1 MQNRVKKAATILVLS
16 VFTVTCMPPV
26 TTMAGNSITDL
37 QGQQKDLN
45 SKKSDLKGQIQ
56 AKTKEKKELTAQL
69 SDINLELNQVQRTI
83 DGLNDEISVTED
95 KIAYTQGEINN
106 KQRDYDG
113 RMAIFNQRLK
123 QMYQYGD
130 VNFME
135 VLLQS
140 SSFTDFL
147 TRFEYMKYIA
157 DNDQQLLDEV
167 RAMKANLETEK
178 KNLNSMKSSLEVKK
192 QSQVAKSQE
201 LVTVQTKKE
210 NLVAQINAEQN
221 EMFKMLDQMEAEAR
235 KLNNEIKRLQA
246 EAAARAA
253 REAAKNGKAVNTKA
267 PGAYLWPCP
276 SSRTITSSYGYR
288 THPVSGSKKLHTGM
302 DIGASYGAPVTAAA
316 DGTVIMS
323 QYYGGYGNCIIIDHG
338 GGMATL
344 YGHMSSLSARTG
356 QTVKAGQQI
365 GKVGSTG
372 VSTGNHLH
380 FEVRKN
386 GSTVNPANY
395 V

>member
-16 VFTVTCMPPV
+16 VFTITCMPPV
-26 TTMAGNSITDL
+26 TTVAANIGDL
-37 QGQQKDLN
+37 QQKQSDLN
-45 SKKSDLKGQIQ
+45 SEKKDLKSKINQKNQ
-56 AKTKEKKELTAQL
+56 EKKALTDQL
-69 SDINLELNQVQRTI
+69 ADINKELNGVQQTI
-83 DGLNDEISVTED
+83 DGLNTEITATEE
-95 KIAYTQGEINN
+95 KISYTQGEIEN

-130 VNFME
+130 VNFLE

-157 DNDQQLLDEV
+157 DNDQQLLEEV
-167 RAMKANLETEK
+167 SAMKVSLETEK
-178 KNLNSMKSSLEVKK
+178 KNLNSMKSSLESKK
-192 QSQVAKSQE
+192 QTQVAKSQE
-201 LVTVQTKKE
+201 LVSVQSKKE
-210 NLVAQINAEQN
+210 NLVAQISSEQN

-235 KLNNEIKRLQA
+235 ALNSEIKRLQA

-253 REAAKNGKAVNTKA
+253 KNGTSTKA
-267 PGAYLWPCP
+267 PGAYTWPLP
-276 SSRTITSSYGYR
+276 SSHTITSNYGYR
-288 THPVSGSKKLHTGM
+288 THPVSGQKKLHTGL
-302 DIGASYGAPVTAAA
+302 DIGASYGSPIVAAA
-316 DGTVIMS
+316 DGVVIMA
-323 QYYGGYGNCIIIDHG
+323 QYNGGYGNCIIVDHG
-338 GGMATL
+338 GGVATL
-344 YGHMSSLSARTG
+344 YGHMSSFVAKNG
-356 QTVKAGQQI
+356 QTVKAGQTI

-380 FEVRKN
+380 FEVRIN
-386 GSTVNPANY
+386 GSTVNPRNY